1 MLKKFVIII
10 TLLGPCLLAIL
21 LNITTPATAGP
32 FGILAI
38 FVFAYLSSLGLTTI
52 ILFGV
57 SRGLAKLSHIFM
69 ARKPITPITLKM
81 SYNYSTV
88 IAFAPIMLIGFQSV
102 GDITIYELLLLILFL
117 VIGCIYVAKRIR

>member
-21 LNITTPATAGP
+21 LNVTTPATAGP

-57 SRGLAKLSHIFM
+57 SRGFAKLSHIFM
-69 ARKPITPITLKM
+69 ARKPITPIALKM

-88 IAFAPIMLIGFQSV
+88 IAFAPIILIGFQSV
-102 GDITIYELLLLILFL
+102 GEITIYELLLLVLFII
-117 VIGCIYVAKRIR
+117 IGCIYVAKRIR